1 MAIHNFDYTYE
12 FVKCETT
19 FKSGT
24 DRTPIVA
31 QVTVNITAVDKA
43 DDTKTITTEET
54 RALSYGYLQSASELP
69 DSFIQLSSVTS
80 DKMIEWFKEG
90 TPTEDLDGF
99 YTWKLYGYAEM
110 DGT

>member
-19 FKSGT
+19 FKSGS
-24 DRTPIVA
+24 DRTAIVA
-31 QVTVNITAVDKA
+31 QVTVNVTAVDKA

-54 RALSYGYLQSASELP
+54 RALNYGYLQTAASLP
-69 DSFIQLSSVTS
+69 ESFVEIANVTN
-80 DKMIEWFKEG
+80 DQMIDWFKEG
-90 TPTEDLDGF
+90 TSTTDLDGF